1 MPELARARDLGLR
14 PAMTLLGRVAQVK
27 SLPGGH
33 GVSYGHAYTTP
44 QATRLALLPLGYA
57 DGLPRHAGNAG
68 PVQLAG
74 ARHVIAGRVCMDQV
88 VVDVGPDSAVGE
100 GDVAVLFG
108 TGDDGGPTAQDWA
121 DAAGTI
127 SYEIVTRIGP
137 RVPRIH
143 VDGAERAG

>member
-1 MPELARARDLGLR
+1 
-14 PAMTLLGRVAQVK
+14 VK
-27 SLPGGH
+27 SLPAGH

-44 QATRLALLPLGYA
+44 QPTRTALIPLGYA

-68 PVQLAG
+68 PVALAG
-74 ARHVIAGRVCMDQV
+74 SRHIIAGRACMDQF
-88 VVDVGPDSAVGE
+88 VVDLGAGDGPDPVVGE

-108 TGDDGGPTAQDWA
+108 DGAAGGPTAQDWA
-121 DAAGTI
+121 EAAGTI

-143 VDGAERAG
+143 VDSDPTAGRR

>member
-1 MPELARARDLGLR
+1 
-14 PAMTLLGRVAQVK
+14 
-27 SLPGGH
+27 
-33 GVSYGHAYTTP
+33 
-44 QATRLALLPLGYA
+44 
-57 DGLPRHAGNAG
+57 
-68 PVQLAG
+68 
-74 ARHVIAGRVCMDQV
+74 MDQV
-88 VVDVGPDSAVGE
+88 VVDAGPDAAVSE

-143 VDGAERAG
+143 VDTRTGRG